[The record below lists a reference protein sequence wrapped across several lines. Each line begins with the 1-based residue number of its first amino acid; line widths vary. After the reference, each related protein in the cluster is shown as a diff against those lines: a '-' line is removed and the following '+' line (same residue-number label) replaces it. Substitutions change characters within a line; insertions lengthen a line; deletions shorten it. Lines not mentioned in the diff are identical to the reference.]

1 MPEKRA
7 NVKNE
12 KQYEA
17 LKDKGMSKER
27 AAKIANS
34 PKASKHGGKKSG
46 SGGDSRRVARRR
58 RRRPP
63 AARAA
68 RPRPR
73 RNPEQAPRRRAVRA
87 ADGRPR
93 GRARGRRGCRGCEL
107 WRPAT
112 QTVFGEGPPDP
123 EIVLVGEQPGDRE
136 DREGHPFVGPAGHVL
151 DVALERA
158 GLDGARIYKTNAV
171 KHFRFKERGK
181 RRLHEPP
188 LRSHVVACQ
197 PWLRAEL
204 EILAPPLLVL
214 LGAVAAQS
222 LLGRD
227 FKVTA
232 QRGLVSEPPDGL
244 PTVIAT
250 VHPSS
255 ILRAPEEDRSA
266 RMDEFVADL
275 ELAARRGSVNRTT
288 PSAATTAI
296 LTGY

>member
-1 MPEKRA
+1 MPQTDDLA
-7 NVKNE
+7 
-12 KQYEA
+12 
-17 LKDKGMSKER
+17 
-27 AAKIANS
+27 
-34 PKASKHGGKKSG
+34 
-46 SGGDSRRVARRR
+46 VARE
-58 RRRPP
+58 
-63 AARAA
+63 AA
-68 RPRPR
+68 
-73 RNPEQAPRRRAVRA
+73 
-87 ADGRPR
+87 
-93 GRARGRRGCRGCEL
+93 RGCRGCEL

-158 GLDGARIYKTNAV
+158 GLDGALIYKTNAV

-204 EILAPPLLVL
+204 EILAPRLLVL

-275 ELAARRGSVNRTT
+275 ELAAARFG
-288 PSAATTAI
+288 
-296 LTGY
+296 